1 MSIFLPSTVG
11 TYQYSYT
18 AGYTFYSSTGEASGI
33 EIIAELIPPEYNGK
47 KAPPLVQQ
55 YSNIN
60 FDLKTAEA
68 DLKFQLG
75 EFGKFKNNFS
85 YPKTGTPIPTPP
97 DDPTPPKNE
106 PIETTSPISPVSDNS
121 IYVVEECINDTHDRF
136 YIYMRQT
143 WSDGS
148 IRYYFKGKKLHARN
162 EKRNRVKNIVD
173 FDTKDPKLTLEYYFP
188 DWFETGVDKKT
199 YQTNYY
205 GKMIEGP
212 TEKVDNAY
220 YSFYRWNKISRKAI
234 ASRVKFTNCKS
245 GPPQPKKVKGIV
257 ADAVTNERI
266 PNAKIDL
273 NPKLYEYNQ
282 VSTPPKKTI
291 IANNKGE
298 FEIELFPLT
307 PISGSSEKPPHL
319 FVSQTSY
326 MPEESIPYK
335 GNLEPKNDLG
345 IILLTPSLKPRQPQ
359 IIQLE
364 PREIALIEKEVKK
377 PRDYSKFLNIL
388 KKILQILLPLLL
400 ALLAIFGIKK
410 LMEKLPDKLECP
422 DEEKLKEIIEKK
434 NKLTKQLNQLLTSI
448 DTAVKIL
455 GITGGAIEVFDLIF
469 KALKVFPAPIIG
481 GMPISVPLAIQD
493 QKDNTDKILTKL
505 RGINQGILTILVLLR
520 SVLARVLSKMD
531 LLDQAIQQCCPDTEE
546 FQEELSQGLL
556 DLKEQIALQDD
567 SPVITI
573 VNGFTMDVEVEKTSN
588 PLKRKRA
595 IAKNTNGVIAL
606 KGEWSFSSVDQI
618 LIDELVFYIQVN
630 DLKAN

>member
-1 MSIFLPSTVG
+1 
-11 TYQYSYT
+11 
-18 AGYTFYSSTGEASGI
+18 
-33 EIIAELIPPEYNGK
+33 
-47 KAPPLVQQ
+47 
-55 YSNIN
+55 
-60 FDLKTAEA
+60 
-68 DLKFQLG
+68 
-75 EFGKFKNNFS
+75 
-85 YPKTGTPIPTPP
+85 
-97 DDPTPPKNE
+97 
-106 PIETTSPISPVSDNS
+106 
-121 IYVVEECINDTHDRF
+121 
-136 YIYMRQT
+136 
-143 WSDGS
+143 
-148 IRYYFKGKKLHARN
+148 
-162 EKRNRVKNIVD
+162 
-173 FDTKDPKLTLEYYFP
+173 
-188 DWFETGVDKKT
+188 
-199 YQTNYY
+199 
-205 GKMIEGP
+205 
-212 TEKVDNAY
+212 
-220 YSFYRWNKISRKAI
+220 
-234 ASRVKFTNCKS
+234 
-245 GPPQPKKVKGIV
+245 
-257 ADAVTNERI
+257 
-266 PNAKIDL
+266 
-273 NPKLYEYNQ
+273 
-282 VSTPPKKTI
+282 
-291 IANNKGE
+291 
-298 FEIELFPLT
+298 
-307 PISGSSEKPPHL
+307 
-319 FVSQTSY
+319 
-326 MPEESIPYK
+326 
-335 GNLEPKNDLG
+335 
-345 IILLTPSLKPRQPQ
+345 
-359 IIQLE
+359 
-364 PREIALIEKEVKK
+364 
-377 PRDYSKFLNIL
+377 
-388 KKILQILLPLLL
+388 
-400 ALLAIFGIKK
+400 
-410 LMEKLPDKLECP
+410 MEKLPDKLECP